1 MALEVVVEQ
10 ADRERALCFDVLPD
24 DEIDRT
30 VFDHFD
36 VALGDVVNDDV
47 QLFAAVCSVH
57 GAVNAFPSRGGQID
71 AAQLAVRLNG
81 AHSDALGKAF
91 IEKRAFRVQNPDI
104 RKTLRHFGA
113 EAGKTLR
120 VGIVTA
126 ALPQN
131 RQYAAV
137 PLHDHAEQCGG
148 GAAAR
153 DVVRADIGDAV
164 RVGDVRVEGHDRD
177 ALLLAERVDLVAH
190 ERVRE
195 RHERKAVDV
204 LGRYQLIDQ
213 RQLMLHI
220 HVLHRAHDDRDIW
233 EKLTLGKALE
243 QLAQHLHEGRSGAP
257 RRSSTA
263 ASAA

>member
-1 MALEVVVEQ
+1 M
-10 ADRERALCFDVLPD
+10 
-24 DEIDRT
+24 
-30 VFDHFD
+30 
-36 VALGDVVNDDV
+36 NDDV

-57 GAVNAFPSRGGQID
+57 GAVNALPSRGGQID

-113 EAGKTLR
+113 EAGKPLR

-153 DVVRADIGDAV
+153 DVR
-164 RVGDVRVEGHDRD
+164 
-177 ALLLAERVDLVAH
+177 
-190 ERVRE
+190 
-195 RHERKAVDV
+195 
-204 LGRYQLIDQ
+204 
-213 RQLMLHI
+213 
-220 HVLHRAHDDRDIW
+220 
-233 EKLTLGKALE
+233 
-243 QLAQHLHEGRSGAP
+243 P
-257 RRSSTA
+257 RRQ
-263 ASAA
+263 